1 MDFTELKNELLWHF
15 KKAWTKKIVLMPFL
29 APCYLA
35 WFLWN
40 YIGCYL
46 DDFIETVKFK
56 TIDERLEQI
65 ANKKQEINDLKEKQL
80 FATYAFISTGVYWLV
95 FGFGHGAGTWQFL
108 NLPTFYLF
116 ALPYEAI
123 HQLYLLKVHT
133 PI

>member
-1 MDFTELKNELLWHF
+1 MNFTELKKDLLWHF
-15 KKAWTKKIVLMPFL
+15 QKALTKKIVLMPFL
-29 APCYLA
+29 APCYLT

-46 DDFIETVKFK
+46 DDFIETVKLK
-56 TIDERLEQI
+56 TTDERLKQI
-65 ANKKQEINDLKEKQL
+65 NSKEQEINDLKEKQL
-80 FATYAFISTGVYWLV
+80 FAIYAFISTGVYWLV
-95 FGFGHGAGTWQFL
+95 FGFGHDAGVWQFL

-123 HQLYLLKVHT
+123 HQLYLLKVHA